1 MTKKEYS
8 YVVISS
14 SDKLQEIQ
22 GVYQNTEAASYGAR
36 LALTTLFPKH
46 GDEVKIIRVEVIS
59 TEEALTKLENAE
71 PKDIFD
77 KCEDGFCPMPTQH
90 PEVS

>member
-1 MTKKEYS
+1 MTKKDYS
-8 YVVISS
+8 YVVISIS
-14 SDKLQEIQ
+14 NNLQEIQ
-22 GVYQNTEAASYGAR
+22 GVYQSIEAASYGAR
-36 LALTTLFPKH
+36 LALSTLFPKH

-59 TEEALTKLENAE
+59 TEEALIKLEKSE

-77 KCEDGFCPMPTQH
+77 KCEDGFCPMPVQH

>member
-46 GDEVKIIRVEVIS
+46 GDEVKIISPPIMRKNIMTS
-59 TEEALTKLENAE
+59 LLILLKQPYLLMIQ
-71 PKDIFD
+71 KI
-77 KCEDGFCPMPTQH
+77 
-90 PEVS
+90 